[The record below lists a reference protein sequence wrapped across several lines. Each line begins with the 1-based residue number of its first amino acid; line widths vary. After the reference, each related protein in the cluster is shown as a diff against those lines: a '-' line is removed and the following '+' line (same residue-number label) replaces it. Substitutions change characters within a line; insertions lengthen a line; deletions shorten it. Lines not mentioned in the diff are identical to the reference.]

1 MAELALSGGTPV
13 RSKEMI
19 NWPVHGQAELGRVT
33 QVVESGDWWWG
44 ENVREFERR
53 FAEYHG
59 AKHGI
64 TCNNGTIGLILA
76 MRAVGITAGDE
87 VIVPDYTFI
96 ASATAITALNAI
108 PIFADVEL
116 DTANIDLDLAEKLVT
131 DRTRAIMVVH
141 FAGLPVDMDKARAFA
156 ERHNLKL
163 IEDACHSWGTQW
175 RGKGTGALGDVGSFS
190 FQMSKNITAAE
201 GGIVLTDDDEIAQ
214 TVRSYTHVGRSET
227 GPWYEHHLLAGNN
240 RMTEIQAALL
250 LAQLDRLPE
259 QVAKRERN
267 AQILLDELADVPG
280 LVFPETP
287 EAVTRRSWHMVLF
300 RYLAADFGG
309 LSRSKFLEALEAE
322 GVPCNPGYLL
332 PVHKQPCFQNL
343 NDEPR
348 PEDKALS
355 DLLNERGIQ
364 YKDVSCPNAERLCSE
379 ECVWLPHRL
388 LLEEEQDM
396 REIATAIKKIHAH
409 QGELADADASVAA
422 K

>member
-19 NWPVHGQAELGRVT
+19 KWPVHGQAELDRVS

-53 FAEYHG
+53 FADYHG

-76 MRAVGITAGDE
+76 MRALGISAGDE

-96 ASATAITALNAI
+96 ASATAVTALNAI
-108 PIFADVEL
+108 PVFADVEL
-116 DTANIDLDLAEKLVT
+116 NTANIDLDSADKLVT

-156 ERHNLKL
+156 KRHNLKL

-201 GGIVLTDDDEIAQ
+201 GGIVLTDDDETARI
-214 TVRSYTHVGRSET
+214 VRSYTHVGRSET
-227 GPWYEHHLLAGNN
+227 GVWYEHHLLAGNN

-267 AQILLDELADVPG
+267 AKILLDELADVPG

-300 RYLAADFGG
+300 RYVAADFGG
-309 LSRSKFLEALEAE
+309 PSRAKFLEALEAE
-322 GVPCNPGYLL
+322 GVPCSPGYLL

-343 NDEPR
+343 NDDPR

-355 DLLNERGIQ
+355 DMLNERGIR
-364 YKDVSCPNAERLCSE
+364 YKDISCPNAERLCSD

-388 LLEEEQDM
+388 LLEDEQDM
-396 REIATAIKKIHAH
+396 RDIAAAIKKIHIH
-409 QGELADADASVAA
+409 QSELADTDAPVSAS
-422 K
+422 